1 MNQLTKRA
9 IHNVE
14 KNEPQNDTLLAVV
27 CGVVFAAL
35 TLAFFL

>member
-1 MNQLTKRA
+1 MNPLTMKARENLTREN
-9 IHNVE
+9 IIISCC
-14 KNEPQNDTLLAVV
+14 